1 MYDLTPGSQLKTH
14 HLSCINWHYVFKT
27 PAGNAHQATL
37 PYLTPLFR
45 GTVMHMFRWFQS
57 NLRHCT
63 TSLDW
68 NTGQFLCEGNG
79 TLAMYPMF
87 FWGGW
92 MTIGDHFTMVW
103 LASLDG

>member
-1 MYDLTPGSQLKTH
+1 
-14 HLSCINWHYVFKT
+14 
-27 PAGNAHQATL
+27 
-37 PYLTPLFR
+37 
-45 GTVMHMFRWFQS
+45 MHMFRWFQS

-68 NTGQFLCEGNG
+68 NTGQFLREGNG
-79 TLAMYPMF
+79 TLAMYSMMF

-92 MTIGDHFTMVW
+92 MTVGDHFTMVW